1 MKRLIFS
8 KGMRN
13 FYGINPT
20 DSEKWEIHVESSIRE
35 FAEFRRRFQRWRAFS
50 AVRVRYITIIR

>member
-1 MKRLIFS
+1 MKRLIFA
-8 KGMRN
+8 KEMKN

-35 FAEFRRRFQRWRAFS
+35 FAEFRRRFQRWRVFS
-50 AVRVRYITIIR
+50 AVCVRYITIIR